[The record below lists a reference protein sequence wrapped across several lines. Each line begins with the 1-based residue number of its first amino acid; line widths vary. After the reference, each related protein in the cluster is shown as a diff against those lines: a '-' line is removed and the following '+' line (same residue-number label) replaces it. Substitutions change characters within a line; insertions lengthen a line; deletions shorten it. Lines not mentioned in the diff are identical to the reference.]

1 MPSFRRADG
10 IVSSSSPLYDAP
22 ISSIGPGYPI
32 EPRGP
37 LYSDSAMNETQRSTE
52 PASPVLAN
60 VDRHPAFGSVVAGG
74 GLVLFLLAGA
84 TYVAATMLSIEALL
98 TPAMIGLGLGLAWY
112 VVSRL
117 ARVGHHL

>member
-10 IVSSSSPLYDAP
+10 IFSSRGPQYDTP
-22 ISSIGPGYPI
+22 IPSIGSVYPI

-74 GLVLFLLAGA
+74 GLLLFLLAGV
-84 TYVAATMLSIEALL
+84 TYVVATMLSIEALL
-98 TPAMIGLGLGLAWY
+98 TPAMIGLGLGLTWF